1 MDKIMNVDYR
11 PLFKLTNFLIIIMI
25 LIIPLQIIIFSLYP
39 PPNTVEGFFELYKSN
54 LFLGL
59 LSLDFLYLI
68 NNTIM
73 IILYLSLFVALY
85 KESPLTVLI
94 AFILGMVGLVCYYG
108 SNPSFEMLTLSK
120 KFFEANINE
129 KIIYIAAGETLLAG
143 YSGTSFNVYYV
154 LNTICLLMFSYTLIK
169 SPIFKKSVGYW
180 ALASGFF
187 MIIPSSAGMIGLIFS
202 LLSLIPWIVFIG
214 LLRLEYKNKLSL

>member
-1 MDKIMNVDYR
+1 MEKIMNVDYR
-11 PLFKLTNFLIIIMI
+11 PLFKLTNFLIIIML

-54 LFLGL
+54 VFLGL

-85 KESPLTVLI
+85 KDSPLTVLI
-94 AFILGMVGLVCYYG
+94 AFILGIVGLVCYYG
-108 SNPSFEMLTLSK
+108 SNPSFEILNLSR
-120 KFFEANINE
+120 KFFDANINE
-129 KIIYIAAGETLLAG
+129 QIIYIAAGEALLAG

-154 LNTICLLMFSYTLIK
+154 LNTICLLLFAYILIK

-180 ALASGFF
+180 ASCFRFLYDYSIICWNDRSNIFTTFF
-187 MIIPSSAGMIGLIFS
+187 NSVGCIYRAT
-202 LLSLIPWIVFIG
+202 
-214 LLRLEYKNKLSL
+214 

>member
-1 MDKIMNVDYR
+1 
-11 PLFKLTNFLIIIMI
+11 
-25 LIIPLQIIIFSLYP
+25 
-39 PPNTVEGFFELYKSN
+39 
-54 LFLGL
+54 
-59 LSLDFLYLI
+59 
-68 NNTIM
+68 M

-85 KESPLTVLI
+85 KDSPLTVLI
-94 AFILGMVGLVCYYG
+94 AFILGIVGLVCYYG
-108 SNPSFEMLTLSK
+108 SNPSFEILNLSR
-120 KFFEANINE
+120 KFFDANINE
-129 KIIYIAAGETLLAG
+129 QIIYIAAGETLLAG

>member
-1 MDKIMNVDYR
+1 MEKMMDVDYR
-11 PLFKLTNFLIIIMI
+11 PLFKLTNFLIIIML

-39 PPNTVEGFFELYKSN
+39 PPNTVEWFIKLYKSN
-54 LFLGL
+54 VFLGL

-85 KESPLTVLI
+85 KDSPLTVLI

-108 SNPSFEMLTLSK
+108 SNPSFEILNLSR
-120 KFFEANINE
+120 KFFDANINE
-129 KIIYIAAGETLLAG
+129 QIIYIAAGETLLAG

-202 LLSLIPWIVFIG
+202 LLSLIPWVIFIG
-214 LLRLEYKNKLSL
+214 LLRLEFKNKFSL

>member
-1 MDKIMNVDYR
+1 MEKIMNVDYR
-11 PLFKLTNFLIIIMI
+11 PLFKLTNFLIIIML

-54 LFLGL
+54 VFLGL

-85 KESPLTVLI
+85 KDSPLTVLI
-94 AFILGMVGLVCYYG
+94 AFILGIVGLVCYYG
-108 SNPSFEMLTLSK
+108 SNPSFEILNLSR
-120 KFFEANINE
+120 KFFDANINE
-129 KIIYIAAGETLLAG
+129 QIIYIAAGETLLAG

-169 SPIFKKSVGYW
+169 SLIFKKSVGYW

-202 LLSLIPWIVFIG
+202 LLSLMPWIVFIG

>member
-1 MDKIMNVDYR
+1 MEKIMNVEYR
-11 PLFKLTNFLIIIMI
+11 PLFKLTNFLIIIML

-54 LFLGL
+54 VFLGL

-85 KESPLTVLI
+85 KDSPLTVLI
-94 AFILGMVGLVCYYG
+94 AFILGIVGLVCYYG
-108 SNPSFEMLTLSK
+108 SNPSFEILNLSR
-120 KFFEANINE
+120 KFFDANINE
-129 KIIYIAAGETLLAG
+129 QIIYIAAGETLLAG

>member
-11 PLFKLTNFLIIIMI
+11 PLFKLTNFLIIIML

-54 LFLGL
+54 VFLGL

-85 KESPLTVLI
+85 KDSPLTVLI
-94 AFILGMVGLVCYYG
+94 AFILGIVGLVCYYG
-108 SNPSFEMLTLSK
+108 SNPSFEILNLSR
-120 KFFEANINE
+120 KFFDANINE
-129 KIIYIAAGETLLAG
+129 QIIYIAAGETLLAG

-202 LLSLIPWIVFIG
+202 LLSLIPWVVFIG

>member
-1 MDKIMNVDYR
+1 MEKIMNVDYR
-11 PLFKLTNFLIIIMI
+11 PLFKLTNFLIIIML

-54 LFLGL
+54 VFLGL

-85 KESPLTVLI
+85 KDSPLTVLI
-94 AFILGMVGLVCYYG
+94 AFILGIVGLVCYYG
-108 SNPSFEMLTLSK
+108 SNPSFEILNLSR
-120 KFFEANINE
+120 KFFDANINE
-129 KIIYIAAGETLLAG
+129 QIIYIAAGETLLAG

-187 MIIPSSAGMIGLIFS
+187 MIIPSSAGTIGLIFS

>member
-1 MDKIMNVDYR
+1 MEKIMNVDYR
-11 PLFKLTNFLIIIMI
+11 PLFKLTNFLIIIML

-54 LFLGL
+54 VFLGL

-85 KESPLTVLI
+85 KDSPLTVLL
-94 AFILGMVGLVCYYG
+94 AFILGIVGLVCYYG
-108 SNPSFEMLTLSK
+108 SNPSFEILNLSR
-120 KFFEANINE
+120 KFFDANINE
-129 KIIYIAAGETLLAG
+129 QIIYIAAGETLLAG

-169 SPIFKKSVGYW
+169 SLIFKKSVGYW

-202 LLSLIPWIVFIG
+202 LLSLMPWIVFIG
-214 LLRLEYKNKLSL
+214 LLRLEFKNKFSL

>member
-1 MDKIMNVDYR
+1 MEKIMNVDYR
-11 PLFKLTNFLIIIMI
+11 PLFKLTNFLIIIML

-54 LFLGL
+54 VFLGL

-85 KESPLTVLI
+85 KDSPLTVLI
-94 AFILGMVGLVCYYG
+94 AFILGIVGLVCYYG
-108 SNPSFEMLTLSK
+108 SNPSFEILNLSR
-120 KFFEANINE
+120 KFFDANINE
-129 KIIYIAAGETLLAG
+129 QIIYIAAGETLLAG

-169 SPIFKKSVGYW
+169 SLIFKKSVGYW

-202 LLSLIPWIVFIG
+202 LLSLIPWVVFIG
-214 LLRLEYKNKLSL
+214 LLRLEFKNKFSL

>member
-1 MDKIMNVDYR
+1 MEKIMNVDYR
-11 PLFKLTNFLIIIMI
+11 PLFKLTNFLIIIML

-54 LFLGL
+54 VFLGL

-85 KESPLTVLI
+85 KDSPLTVLI
-94 AFILGMVGLVCYYG
+94 AFILGIVGLVCYYG
-108 SNPSFEMLTLSK
+108 SNPSFEILNLSR
-120 KFFEANINE
+120 KFFDANINE
-129 KIIYIAAGETLLAG
+129 QIIYIAAGETLLAG

-214 LLRLEYKNKLSL
+214 LLRLEFKNKLSL

>member
-1 MDKIMNVDYR
+1 MEKIMNVDYR
-11 PLFKLTNFLIIIMI
+11 PLFKLTNFLIIIML

-54 LFLGL
+54 VFLGL

-85 KESPLTVLI
+85 KDSPLTVLI
-94 AFILGMVGLVCYYG
+94 AFILGIVGIVCYYG
-108 SNPSFEMLTLSK
+108 SNPSFEILNLSR
-120 KFFEANINE
+120 KFFDANINE
-129 KIIYIAAGETLLAG
+129 QIIYIAAGETLLAG

-169 SPIFKKSVGYW
+169 SLIFKKSVGYW

-202 LLSLIPWIVFIG
+202 LLSLIPWVVFIG
-214 LLRLEYKNKLSL
+214 LLRLEFKNKFSL

>member
-1 MDKIMNVDYR
+1 MEKIMNVDYR
-11 PLFKLTNFLIIIMI
+11 PLFKLTNFLIIIML

-54 LFLGL
+54 VFLGL

-85 KESPLTVLI
+85 KDSPLTVLI
-94 AFILGMVGLVCYYG
+94 AFILGIVGLVCYYG
-108 SNPSFEMLTLSK
+108 CNPSFEILNLSR
-120 KFFEANINE
+120 KFFDANINE
-129 KIIYIAAGETLLAG
+129 QIIYIAAGETLLAG

-187 MIIPSSAGMIGLIFS
+187 MIIPSSAGTIGLIFS

>member
-1 MDKIMNVDYR
+1 MEKIMNVDYR
-11 PLFKLTNFLIIIMI
+11 PLFKLTNFLIIIML

-54 LFLGL
+54 VFLGL

-85 KESPLTVLI
+85 KDSPLTVLI
-94 AFILGMVGLVCYYG
+94 AFILGIVGLVCYYG
-108 SNPSFEMLTLSK
+108 SNPSFEILNLSR
-120 KFFEANINE
+120 KFFDANINDQ
-129 KIIYIAAGETLLAG
+129 IIYIAAGETLLAG

-202 LLSLIPWIVFIG
+202 LLSLIPWVVFIG
-214 LLRLEYKNKLSL
+214 LLRLEFKNKFSL

>member
-1 MDKIMNVDYR
+1 MEKIMNVDYR
-11 PLFKLTNFLIIIMI
+11 PLFKLTNFLIIIML

-54 LFLGL
+54 VFLGL

-85 KESPLTVLI
+85 KDSPLTVLI
-94 AFILGMVGLVCYYG
+94 AFILGIVGLVCYYG
-108 SNPSFEMLTLSK
+108 SNPSFEILNLSR
-120 KFFEANINE
+120 KFFDANINE
-129 KIIYIAAGETLLAG
+129 QIIYIAAGETLLAG

-202 LLSLIPWIVFIG
+202 LLSLIPWVVFIG
-214 LLRLEYKNKLSL
+214 LLRLEYKNNLSL

>member
-1 MDKIMNVDYR
+1 MEKIMNVDYR
-11 PLFKLTNFLIIIMI
+11 PLFKLTNFLIIIML

-54 LFLGL
+54 VFLGL

-85 KESPLTVLI
+85 KDSPLTVLI
-94 AFILGMVGLVCYYG
+94 AFILGIVGLVCYYG
-108 SNPSFEMLTLSK
+108 SNPSFEILNLSR
-120 KFFEANINE
+120 KFFDANINE
-129 KIIYIAAGETLLAG
+129 QIIYIAAGETLLAG

-202 LLSLIPWIVFIG
+202 LLSLIPWVVFIG
-214 LLRLEYKNKLSL
+214 LLRLEFKNNLSL

>member
-1 MDKIMNVDYR
+1 MEKIMNVDYR
-11 PLFKLTNFLIIIMI
+11 PLFKLTNFLIIIML

-54 LFLGL
+54 VFLGL

-85 KESPLTVLI
+85 KDSPLTVLI
-94 AFILGMVGLVCYYG
+94 AFILGIVGLVCYYG
-108 SNPSFEMLTLSK
+108 SNPSFEILNLSR
-120 KFFEANINE
+120 KFFDANINE
-129 KIIYIAAGETLLAG
+129 QIIYIAAGETLLAG

-202 LLSLIPWIVFIG
+202 LLSLMPWIVFIG
-214 LLRLEYKNKLSL
+214 LLRLEFKNKFSL

>member
-1 MDKIMNVDYR
+1 MEKIMNVDYR
-11 PLFKLTNFLIIIMI
+11 PLFKLTNFLIIIML

-54 LFLGL
+54 VFLGL

-85 KESPLTVLI
+85 KDSPLTVLI
-94 AFILGMVGLVCYYG
+94 AFILGIVGLVCYYG
-108 SNPSFEMLTLSK
+108 SNPSFEILNLSR
-120 KFFEANINE
+120 KFFDANINDQ
-129 KIIYIAAGETLLAG
+129 IIYIAAGETLLAG

>member
-1 MDKIMNVDYR
+1 MNVDYR
-11 PLFKLTNFLIIIMI
+11 PLFKLTNFLIIIML

-54 LFLGL
+54 VFLGL

-85 KESPLTVLI
+85 KDSPLTVLI
-94 AFILGMVGLVCYYG
+94 AFILGIVGLVCYYG
-108 SNPSFEMLTLSK
+108 SNPSFEILNLSR
-120 KFFEANINE
+120 KFFDANINE
-129 KIIYIAAGETLLAG
+129 QIIYIAAGETLLAG

>member
-1 MDKIMNVDYR
+1 MEKMMDVDYR
-11 PLFKLTNFLIIIMI
+11 PLFKLTNFLIIIML

-54 LFLGL
+54 VFLGL

-85 KESPLTVLI
+85 KDSPLTVLI
-94 AFILGMVGLVCYYG
+94 AFILGIVGLVCYYG
-108 SNPSFEMLTLSK
+108 SNPSFEILNLSR
-120 KFFEANINE
+120 KFFDANINE
-129 KIIYIAAGETLLAG
+129 QIIYIAAGETLLAG

>member
-1 MDKIMNVDYR
+1 MEKIMNVDYR
-11 PLFKLTNFLIIIMI
+11 PLFKLTNFLIIIML

-54 LFLGL
+54 VFLGL

-85 KESPLTVLI
+85 KDSPLTVLI
-94 AFILGMVGLVCYYG
+94 AFILGIVGLVCYYG
-108 SNPSFEMLTLSK
+108 SNPSFEILNLSR
-120 KFFEANINE
+120 KFFDANINE
-129 KIIYIAAGETLLAG
+129 QIIYIAAGETLLAG

-169 SPIFKKSVGYW
+169 SLIFKKSVGYW

-202 LLSLIPWIVFIG
+202 LLSLIPWMVFIG

>member
-1 MDKIMNVDYR
+1 MEKIMNVDYR
-11 PLFKLTNFLIIIMI
+11 PLFKLTNFLIIIML

-54 LFLGL
+54 VFLGL

-85 KESPLTVLI
+85 KDSPLTVLI
-94 AFILGMVGLVCYYG
+94 AFILGIVGLVCYYG
-108 SNPSFEMLTLSK
+108 SNPSFEILNLSR
-120 KFFEANINE
+120 KFFDANINE
-129 KIIYIAAGETLLAG
+129 QIIYIAAGETLLAG

-187 MIIPSSAGMIGLIFS
+187 MIIPSSVGMIGLIFS
-202 LLSLIPWIVFIG
+202 LLSLIPWMVFIG
-214 LLRLEYKNKLSL
+214 LLRLEYKNNLSL

>member
-1 MDKIMNVDYR
+1 MEKIMNVDYR
-11 PLFKLTNFLIIIMI
+11 PLFKLTNFLIIIML

-54 LFLGL
+54 VFLGL

-85 KESPLTVLI
+85 KDSPLTVLI
-94 AFILGMVGLVCYYG
+94 AFILGIVGLVCYYG
-108 SNPSFEMLTLSK
+108 SNPSFEILNLSR
-120 KFFEANINE
+120 KFFDANINE
-129 KIIYIAAGETLLAG
+129 QIIYIAAGETLLAG

-202 LLSLIPWIVFIG
+202 LLSLIPWMVFIG

>member
-1 MDKIMNVDYR
+1 MEKIMNVDYR
-11 PLFKLTNFLIIIMI
+11 PLFKLTNFLIIIML

-54 LFLGL
+54 VFLGL

-85 KESPLTVLI
+85 KDSPLTVLI
-94 AFILGMVGLVCYYG
+94 AFILGIVGLVCYYG
-108 SNPSFEMLTLSK
+108 SNPSFEILNLSR
-120 KFFEANINE
+120 KFFDANINDQ
-129 KIIYIAAGETLLAG
+129 IIYIAAGETLLAG

-202 LLSLIPWIVFIG
+202 LLSLMPWIVFIG
-214 LLRLEYKNKLSL
+214 LLRLEFKNKFSL

>member
-1 MDKIMNVDYR
+1 MEKIMNVDYR
-11 PLFKLTNFLIIIMI
+11 PLFKLTNFLIIIML

-54 LFLGL
+54 VFLGL

-85 KESPLTVLI
+85 KDSPLTVLI
-94 AFILGMVGLVCYYG
+94 AFILGIVGLVCYYG
-108 SNPSFEMLTLSK
+108 SNPSFEILNLSR
-120 KFFEANINE
+120 KFFDANINE
-129 KIIYIAAGETLLAG
+129 QIIYIAAGETLLAG

-202 LLSLIPWIVFIG
+202 LLSLMPWIVFIG
-214 LLRLEYKNKLSL
+214 LHRLEFKNKFSL

>member
-1 MDKIMNVDYR
+1 MEKIMNVDYR
-11 PLFKLTNFLIIIMI
+11 PLFKLTNFLIIIML

-54 LFLGL
+54 VFLGL

-85 KESPLTVLI
+85 KDSPLTVLI
-94 AFILGMVGLVCYYG
+94 AFILGIVGLVCYYG
-108 SNPSFEMLTLSK
+108 SNPSFEILNLSR
-120 KFFEANINE
+120 KFFDANINE
-129 KIIYIAAGETLLAG
+129 QIIYIAAGETLLAG

-202 LLSLIPWIVFIG
+202 LLSLIPWVVFIG
-214 LLRLEYKNKLSL
+214 LLRLEFKNKFSL

>member
-1 MDKIMNVDYR
+1 MEKMMDVDYR
-11 PLFKLTNFLIIIMI
+11 PLFKLTNFLIIIML

-54 LFLGL
+54 VFLGL

-85 KESPLTVLI
+85 KDSPLTVLI
-94 AFILGMVGLVCYYG
+94 AFILGIVGLVCYYG
-108 SNPSFEMLTLSK
+108 SNPSFEIFNLSR
-120 KFFEANINE
+120 KFFDANINE
-129 KIIYIAAGETLLAG
+129 QIIYIAAGETLLAG

-154 LNTICLLMFSYTLIK
+154 LNTICLLLFAYILIK

-202 LLSLIPWIVFIG
+202 LLSLIPWVVFIG
-214 LLRLEYKNKLSL
+214 LLRLEFKNKFSL

>member
-1 MDKIMNVDYR
+1 M
-11 PLFKLTNFLIIIMI
+11 
-25 LIIPLQIIIFSLYP
+25 QIIIFSLYP

-54 LFLGL
+54 VFLGL

-85 KESPLTVLI
+85 KENPLTVLI

-202 LLSLIPWIVFIG
+202 LLSLIPWMVFIG

>member
-1 MDKIMNVDYR
+1 MEKMMDVDYR
-11 PLFKLTNFLIIIMI
+11 PLFKLTNFLIIIML

-54 LFLGL
+54 VFLGL

-85 KESPLTVLI
+85 KDSPLTVLI
-94 AFILGMVGLVCYYG
+94 AFILGIVGLVCYYG
-108 SNPSFEMLTLSK
+108 SNPSFEILNLSR
-120 KFFEANINE
+120 KFFDANINE
-129 KIIYIAAGETLLAG
+129 QIIYIAAGETLLAG

-202 LLSLIPWIVFIG
+202 LLSLIPWMVFIG
-214 LLRLEYKNKLSL
+214 LLRLEYKNNLSL

>member
-1 MDKIMNVDYR
+1 MEKIMNVDYR
-11 PLFKLTNFLIIIMI
+11 PLFKLTNFLIIIML

-54 LFLGL
+54 VFLGL

-85 KESPLTVLI
+85 KDSPLTVLI
-94 AFILGMVGLVCYYG
+94 AFILGIVGLVCYYG
-108 SNPSFEMLTLSK
+108 SNPSFEILNLSR
-120 KFFEANINE
+120 KFFDANINE
-129 KIIYIAAGETLLAG
+129 QIIYIAAGETLLAG

-169 SPIFKKSVGYW
+169 SLIFKKSVGYW

>member
-1 MDKIMNVDYR
+1 MEKIMNVDYR
-11 PLFKLTNFLIIIMI
+11 PLFKLTNFLIIIML

-54 LFLGL
+54 VFLGL

-85 KESPLTVLI
+85 KDSPLTVLI
-94 AFILGMVGLVCYYG
+94 AFILGIVGLVCYYG
-108 SNPSFEMLTLSK
+108 SNPSFEILNLSR
-120 KFFEANINE
+120 KFFDANINE
-129 KIIYIAAGETLLAG
+129 QIIYIAAGETLLAG

-202 LLSLIPWIVFIG
+202 LLSLIPWVVFIC

>member
-1 MDKIMNVDYR
+1 MEKIMNVDYR
-11 PLFKLTNFLIIIMI
+11 PLFKLTNFLIIIML

-54 LFLGL
+54 VFLGL

-85 KESPLTVLI
+85 KDSPLTVLI
-94 AFILGMVGLVCYYG
+94 AFILGIVGLVCYYG
-108 SNPSFEMLTLSK
+108 SNPSFEILNLSR
-120 KFFEANINE
+120 KFFDANINE
-129 KIIYIAAGETLLAG
+129 QIIYIAAGETLLAG

-187 MIIPSSAGMIGLIFS
+187 MIIPSSVGMIGLIFS
-202 LLSLIPWIVFIG
+202 LLSLIPWMVFIG

>member
-1 MDKIMNVDYR
+1 MEKIMNVDYR
-11 PLFKLTNFLIIIMI
+11 PLFKLTNFLIIIML

-54 LFLGL
+54 VFLGL

-85 KESPLTVLI
+85 KDSPLTVLI
-94 AFILGMVGLVCYYG
+94 AFILGIVGLVCYYG
-108 SNPSFEMLTLSK
+108 SNPSFEILNLSR
-120 KFFEANINE
+120 KFFDANINE
-129 KIIYIAAGETLLAG
+129 QIIYIAAGETLLAG

>member
-1 MDKIMNVDYR
+1 MEKIMNVDYR
-11 PLFKLTNFLIIIMI
+11 PLFKLTNFLIIIML

-54 LFLGL
+54 VFLGL

-85 KESPLTVLI
+85 KDSPLTVLI

-129 KIIYIAAGETLLAG
+129 QIIYIAAGETLLAG

-202 LLSLIPWIVFIG
+202 LLSLIPWMVFIG

>member
-1 MDKIMNVDYR
+1 MEKIMNVDYR
-11 PLFKLTNFLIIIMI
+11 PLFKLTNFLIIIML
-25 LIIPLQIIIFSLYP
+25 LIIPIQIIVFSIAP
-39 PPNTVEGFFELYKSN
+39 PPDSVVGFFELFREN
-54 LFLGL
+54 AFLGL

-73 IILYLSLFVALY
+73 IVLYLSLFIALY
-85 KESPLTVLI
+85 KEKPVTSLI
-94 AFILGMVGLVCYYG
+94 AFVIGLTGVVCYYG
-108 SNPSFEMLTLSK
+108 SNPSFEMMTLSK
-120 KFFEANINE
+120 KFFEARMSDH
-129 KIIYIAAGETLLAG
+129 IIYIAAGEALLAG

-154 LNTICLLMFSYTLIK
+154 LNTICLLLFAYILIK

-202 LLSLIPWIVFIG
+202 LLSLIPWVVFIG
-214 LLRLEYKNKLSL
+214 LLRLEFKNKFSL

>member
-54 LFLGL
+54 VFLGL

-85 KESPLTVLI
+85 KDSPLTVLI
-94 AFILGMVGLVCYYG
+94 AFILGIVGLVCYYG
-108 SNPSFEMLTLSK
+108 SNPSFEILNLSR
-120 KFFEANINE
+120 KFFDANINE
-129 KIIYIAAGETLLAG
+129 QIIYIAAGETLLAG

-202 LLSLIPWIVFIG
+202 LLSLIPWMVFIG

>member
-1 MDKIMNVDYR
+1 MEKIMNVDYR
-11 PLFKLTNFLIIIMI
+11 PLFKLTNFLIIIML

-54 LFLGL
+54 VFLGL

-85 KESPLTVLI
+85 KDSPLTVLI
-94 AFILGMVGLVCYYG
+94 AFILGIVGLVCYYG
-108 SNPSFEMLTLSK
+108 SNPSFEILNLSR
-120 KFFEANINE
+120 KFFDANINE
-129 KIIYIAAGETLLAG
+129 QIIYIAAGETLLAG

-154 LNTICLLMFSYTLIK
+154 LNTICLLLFAYILIK

-202 LLSLIPWIVFIG
+202 LLSLIPWMVFIG

>member
-1 MDKIMNVDYR
+1 MEKMMDVDYR
-11 PLFKLTNFLIIIMI
+11 PLFKLTNFLIIIML

-54 LFLGL
+54 VFLGL

-85 KESPLTVLI
+85 KDSPLTVLI
-94 AFILGMVGLVCYYG
+94 AFILGIVGLVCYYG
-108 SNPSFEMLTLSK
+108 SNPSFEILNLSR
-120 KFFEANINE
+120 KFFDANINE
-129 KIIYIAAGETLLAG
+129 QIIYIAAGETLLAG

-202 LLSLIPWIVFIG
+202 LLSLMPWIVFIG
-214 LLRLEYKNKLSL
+214 LLRLEFKNKFSL